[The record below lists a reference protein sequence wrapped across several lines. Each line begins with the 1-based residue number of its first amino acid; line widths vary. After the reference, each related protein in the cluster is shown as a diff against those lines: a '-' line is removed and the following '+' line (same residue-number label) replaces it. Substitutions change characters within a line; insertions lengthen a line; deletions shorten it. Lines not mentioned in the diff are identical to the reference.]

1 MMTNTKLHFFIIIF
15 FSIILRI
22 LSIEYLGDKQID
34 NEWKII
40 LFNLENNSL
49 FGYRQVQDQIFPN
62 IFMPPLYPLFLY
74 LIKILNP
81 FDTFYLKVILYIQ
94 MITSILA
101 IIYLRKILLNFFT
114 NHISNIGTL
123 IFSLFPLFIYG
134 STQISSISLQ
144 VFLIVIYFYFL
155 FRIILK
161 IKFKY
166 LIYFSISSGL
176 LMLLRGEFFIIF
188 LLTLLFIY
196 MVNKNFNHIIVLFF
210 ASLILISPY
219 LVRNYYIF
227 EKVTITKSL
236 GFNLWKGNNLYSLP
250 EGSEKIYDKNMELKI
265 KEITLDKKY
274 DYNIDEIYKSEAIKN
289 IKAEPTRYLILY
301 LKKLFAFMFIDFDST
316 YPNYYNFFHII
327 PKIFISIGS
336 LLGLIFL
343 LREKNIL
350 NYFTLYYLFNVCLF
364 SVFFILP
371 RYSLALLP
379 VQIFLICFLIKKLK
393 INI

>member
-22 LSIEYLGDKQID
+22 LSIEYFGDKQID

-210 ASLILISPY
+210 VSLILISPY

>member
-134 STQISSISLQ
+134 SAQISSISLQ
-144 VFLIVIYFYFL
+144 VFFIVIYFYFL

-316 YPNYYNFFHII
+316 YPNYYSFFHII

-350 NYFTLYYLFNVCLF
+350 NYFSLYYLFNICLF

>member
-22 LSIEYLGDKQID
+22 LSIEYFGDKQID

>member
-144 VFLIVIYFYFL
+144 VFFIVIYFYFL

>member
-350 NYFTLYYLFNVCLF
+350 NYFSLYYLFNICLF

>member
-134 STQISSISLQ
+134 SAQISSISLQ
-144 VFLIVIYFYFL
+144 VFFIVIYFYFL

-188 LLTLLFIY
+188 FLTLLFIY

-316 YPNYYNFFHII
+316 YPNYYSFFHII

-350 NYFTLYYLFNVCLF
+350 NYFSLYYLFNICLF

>member
-134 STQISSISLQ
+134 SAQISSISLQ
-144 VFLIVIYFYFL
+144 VFFIVIYFYFL

>member
-134 STQISSISLQ
+134 SAQISSISLQ
-144 VFLIVIYFYFL
+144 VFFIVIYFYFL

-188 LLTLLFIY
+188 FLTLLFIY

-301 LKKLFAFMFIDFDST
+301 FKKLFAFMFIDFDST
-316 YPNYYNFFHII
+316 YPNYYSFFHII

-350 NYFTLYYLFNVCLF
+350 NYFSLYYLFNICLF